1 MPGSKFC
8 WIALLPDMRKFLLAS
23 ASLPLFLSCSTPR
36 YSYAPARVNA
46 PLLEEKNEVQANGS
60 ISVLKGFDASAA
72 YALTSHLGLMLN
84 GSWRNDDQEGHVSS
98 VELLPPREIKYHR
111 TSVELGIGWFSRINS
126 SKWHFEIFAGMGK
139 GKFSIK
145 DVGIL
150 DINVPYSR
158 DYDSKLTRIFIQ
170 PAFGINSSSKL
181 QLVFF
186 TRFQFQRYHGL
197 QTNYSSSEMEHYLIP
212 QNSSKYYGFAE
223 PGFSIRAYFTSMPAI
238 GFETNFLLSYRF
250 DSGSMNYI
258 PIHMSAGVHIR
269 FQNSRPK

>member
-1 MPGSKFC
+1 MSK
-8 WIALLPDMRKFLLAS
+8 LLFAAISILILS
-23 ASLPLFLSCSTPR
+23 SCSTPR

-46 PLLEEKNEVQANGS
+46 PLFKEKKEVQVDGS
-60 ISVLKGFDASAA
+60 ISVLRGFDASAA

-84 GSWRNDDQEGHVSS
+84 GSWRNDDLEGHLSS
-98 VELLPPREIKYHR
+98 VELLPPNEIKYHR
-111 TSVELGIGWFSRINS
+111 TSVDLGIGWFSRINS

-139 GKFSIK
+139 GKFSIN
-145 DVGIL
+145 DVGVI
-150 DINVPYSR
+150 DINGPYTR

-170 PAFGINSSSKL
+170 PAFGINSSSNV

-186 TRFQFQRYHGL
+186 TRLLFQRYHGL

-212 QNSSKYYGFAE
+212 QNSNKYYGFAE

-250 DSGSMNYI
+250 DSGSMTYI